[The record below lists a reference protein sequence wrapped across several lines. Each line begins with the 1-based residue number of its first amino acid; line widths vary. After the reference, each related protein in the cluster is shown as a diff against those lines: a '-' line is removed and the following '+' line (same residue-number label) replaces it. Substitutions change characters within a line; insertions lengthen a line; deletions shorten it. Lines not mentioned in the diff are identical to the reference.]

1 MTSQTWNASLYDDKH
16 GFVSALGAGVIDLL
30 DARPGERVLDVGC
43 GTGDHVASLRAAGV
57 EVTGVDASADMISR
71 AREKFPDL
79 PVRVA
84 DVRDLPFD
92 AEFDAVL
99 SNATLHWVREAPAAA
114 SSIARALAPGGRFVA
129 EFGGAGN
136 IATIADGARTLRE
149 DLGLAPVQSPWFFPT
164 IGVYAAMLEAV
175 GLEVSGAWLFDR
187 PTQLAGEDGL
197 ANWLRMF
204 CAHLLAGVPDVDA
217 FLAEL
222 AIRLRPV
229 LYRDGSWWADYRR
242 IRVTAVKPALRGAAA
257 SPA

>member
-1 MTSQTWNASLYDDKH
+1 MTQTWNASLYDDKH

-43 GTGDHVASLRAAGV
+43 GTGDHAAALRAAGV

-71 AREKFPDL
+71 AREKYPDL

-84 DVRDLPFD
+84 DARDMPYD

-136 IATIADGARTLRE
+136 IATIADGAQDLRR
-149 DLGLAPVQSPWFFPT
+149 DLGLAPAESSWFFPT
-164 IGVYAAMLEAV
+164 IGVYAALLETA
-175 GLEVSGAWLFDR
+175 GLEVRGTWLFDR
-187 PTQLAGEDGL
+187 PTQLVGADGL
-197 ANWLRMF
+197 ANWLTMF
-204 CAHLLAGVPDVDA
+204 GAHLLADVPDVDA

-222 AIRLRPV
+222 ATRLRPV
-229 LYRDGSWWADYRR
+229 LHWDGTWWADYRR
-242 IRVTAVKPALRGAAA
+242 LRVTAVKPAL
-257 SPA
+257 PAVPA

>member
-136 IATIADGARTLRE
+136 IATIADGAQTLRK
-149 DLGLAPVQSPWFFPT
+149 DLGLAPAQSPWFFPT

-187 PTQLAGEDGL
+187 PTQLVGEDGL
-197 ANWLRMF
+197 ANWLTMF
-204 CAHLLAGVPDVDA
+204 CAHLLVGVPDVDG

-222 AIRLRPV
+222 ATRLRPV